1 MILRMRTATVAT
13 ALALAVVL
21 TAVPA
26 FAGGGGPSPG
36 SLFIT
41 PEQVDT
47 SSAGFDKTLKEKQ
60 VKTLQKSNDQWT
72 LFFVAFLRKAAGA
85 KQVQLVFYDTA
96 VKEHEP
102 TNAFPIDTQANA
114 KILASSVSF
123 SGDQGFKPG
132 HTYNVMITRLT
143 GGKEDVYAKSQVTLK

>member
-1 MILRMRTATVAT
+1 MRIATFAT
-13 ALALAVVL
+13 AAALTIVAA
-21 TAVPA
+21 TAPA
-26 FAGGGGPSPG
+26 YAGGGGPAPG
-36 SLFIT
+36 SLIIT

-47 SSAGFDKTLKEKQ
+47 GAAGFEKTIKSKNVHTLEKA
-60 VKTLQKSNDQWT
+60 NDQWT
-72 LFFVAFLRKAAGA
+72 VYFVAFLKKAAGA

-114 KILASSVSF
+114 KILASSVAF

-132 HTYNVMITRLT
+132 HTYNVMITRLV
-143 GGKEDVYAKSQVTLK
+143 GGHEDVYAKSQVTLK